1 MTPFRRYFWECV
13 DCPLAKGVEFVKA
26 LAEPVALGKAIPG
39 IQSGSVQWV
48 RLTWGNFAVRLP
60 RRDVISIIRQGRVG
74 MSSIERAMG
83 HPAWDAVGLLVVG
96 GSVRAAV
103 QAVARGWGRGPGSGA
118 GVVPLAVDRF
128 ADVDT
133 GLCGP
138 VLATGNVSD
147 GSGARPGWL
156 RSVEEVLSQQPELP
170 ILPVGGCEN
179 LPEELAVWR
188 TRTQVAFASEVAVNR
203 VRDPDW
209 VAGVLREAGSPALGV
224 ANRGN
229 FPSESEG
236 SLGTWLVKPIRGAGG
251 QGIRA
256 WRPSEVI
263 SSDGYLQEYREG
275 EPVSAAYVATEAGVE
290 LIGLTRQLIG
300 LAYGTGRFGYAGNI
314 LWDRTEEAIER
325 NVREQARRV
334 GECLGEESGLRGV
347 FGIDGVLDAAGQWW
361 VVEVNPRYTAAMELW
376 ERGGRPVLMEH
387 LAATLGGM
395 WARRDGTPKQVLPD
409 SRAAG
414 LVMGKRIVYAE
425 RCGRAVGL
433 AQLAAAGD
441 TQWRPEWVADL
452 PADGQL
458 FSPGEPVCTVFAE
471 EATDAACRAALA
483 NRARRV
489 LTEHLL
495 PE

>member
-1 MTPFRRYFWECV
+1 
-13 DCPLAKGVEFVKA
+13 
-26 LAEPVALGKAIPG
+26 
-39 IQSGSVQWV
+39 
-48 RLTWGNFAVRLP
+48 
-60 RRDVISIIRQGRVG
+60 
-74 MSSIERAMG
+74 MSSIELAMG

-103 QAVARGWGRGPGSGA
+103 QAVARGRELGS

-138 VLATGNVSD
+138 VLATGNVLP
-147 GSGARPGWL
+147 GSGAQHGWL

-179 LPEELAVWR
+179 LPEEVAVWR
-188 TRTQVAFASEVAVNR
+188 TLTQVAFASAEAVRR
-203 VRDPDW
+203 VRDPKW
-209 VAGVLREAGSPALGV
+209 VAGVLNVAGLPALEVTVGESVCGVAAGSAK
-224 ANRGN
+224 R
-229 FPSESEG
+229 
-236 SLGTWLVKPIRGAGG
+236 WLVKPQRGAGG

-256 WRPSEVI
+256 WRTGEVVPA
-263 SSDGYLQEYREG
+263 DGFLQEYREG
-275 EPVSAAYVATEAGVE
+275 EPVSAAYVATAAGVE

-314 LWDRTEEAIER
+314 LWDPTEGAIER

-334 GECLGEESGLRGV
+334 GECLGEASGLRGV

-395 WARRDGTPKQVLPD
+395 WARRDGTPKLMLPD
-409 SRAAG
+409 GRAAG

-425 RCGRAVGL
+425 RCGRSVGL
-433 AQLAAAGD
+433 AQFSAAGD
-441 TQWRPEWVADL
+441 TEWRPEWVADL

-471 EATDAACRAALA
+471 EATDAACRAVLA